1 MAYCVRCG
9 VKLQD
14 GAKVCPLCGTKVILP
29 EGMHEKPEKPLFPKD
44 TVHSYERG
52 LDRTRKALFEIAAII
67 TVVAE
72 VVVGFSILPDPDA
85 FLPMIGILYAAVVFL
100 IPVLVEK
107 PSYVTI
113 GSLEMVAT
121 AILLVLVNLYLSSDL
136 TWSLVA
142 SGSLA
147 LIWVLSVPP
156 ILLKKHTWIAI
167 LIQIAGVCG
176 FLFLIDGLY
185 PPFGWTLKV
194 GLPTFAFM
202 LAMVGLFL
210 IRLRLKIFTK
220 ASVVDY
226 VFSGFS
232 IICLSIG
239 FGDLAFHQFN
249 GISWSEPLWICGIT
263 LFVLELLIAGVRKI
277 RTFFN
282 ARNGRQG

>member
-1 MAYCVRCG
+1 
-9 VKLQD
+9 
-14 GAKVCPLCGTKVILP
+14 
-29 EGMHEKPEKPLFPKD
+29 
-44 TVHSYERG
+44 
-52 LDRTRKALFEIAAII
+52 
-67 TVVAE
+67 
-72 VVVGFSILPDPDA
+72 
-85 FLPMIGILYAAVVFL
+85 
-100 IPVLVEK
+100 
-107 PSYVTI
+107 
-113 GSLEMVAT
+113 
-121 AILLVLVNLYLSSDL
+121 
-136 TWSLVA
+136 
-142 SGSLA
+142 
-147 LIWVLSVPP
+147 
-156 ILLKKHTWIAI
+156 
-167 LIQIAGVCG
+167 
-176 FLFLIDGLY
+176 
-185 PPFGWTLKV
+185 LKV